1 MIKLSED
8 EKVILRNI
16 DKRYRWIARDDYGF
30 LYIYV
35 VKPLKSIRTWTVQ
48 RVDEWAYL
56 SEFHHLFS
64 FIKWEDEEPYLIED
78 LLKMEGEKKENSK
91 NKIIIAKLLPNNTL
105 TFNSDIEFDNLC
117 FCDNEETNKNNNTTS
132 MENKK
137 NKVEELLE
145 DIINRID
152 NLIDGLD
159 DKCEELEDMKDIFK
173 ELKEELPE
181 NLEKLKED

>member
-1 MIKLSED
+1 MVKLTED

-16 DKRYRWIARDDYGF
+16 DKRYRWIARDEDGRLF
-30 LYIYV
+30 V
-35 VKPLKSIRTWTVQ
+35 FADKPLPLVIR
-48 RVDEWAYL
+48 WAACGDFNVPAEL
-56 SEFHHLFS
+56 DVFSHLFQS
-64 FIKWEDEEPYLIED
+64 IKWGDEEPYLIED
-78 LLKMEGEKKENSK
+78 LLKEEKKENSK

-117 FCDNEETNKNNNTTS
+117 FCDNEATNENNNTMS

-137 NKVEELLE
+137 NKVEDILE

-173 ELKEELPE
+173 ELKEEIPE
-181 NLEKLKED
+181 NLEKLKEE